1 MLVVGIGTMAM
12 IIVLSVFNG
21 LEDLLRNLYGGF
33 DPDIIISSNEGK
45 SFRYTE
51 DLKDK
56 LKDHPDITIIT
67 EVIEDNTLIKYKN
80 SQRVVRMKGVSENY
94 LKQGRIDKNIVI
106 GEARLKEEDIN
117 YAIIGRGIQYDL
129 SINTSNDFFT
139 IQLYYPRDIGPG
151 VVDPSKYYN
160 IRNVMPA
167 GVFAIEKYFD
177 ENYIFVPVS
186 LASSLLNYGDKRTAL
201 ELSVRE
207 GVKPEEVKSDL
218 SAELGQDYKVILGL
232 EQHEDLYKILKIEK
246 LFVFIIFS
254 LVIGI
259 ASINIYFSLTM
270 LVIEKKKDIA
280 ILKSQGASNSL
291 VRKIFLAEGA
301 LIALIGSITGMIL
314 GLTLSFLQQYY
325 GFISM
330 GMQTTIMDA
339 YPVKVEWSDVGLA
352 CITII
357 AITLLASLQPARK
370 AALQLSLSDL

>member
-21 LEDLLRNLYGGF
+21 LEDLLRKLYGGF
-33 DPDIIISSNEGK
+33 DPDIIVMPAEGK
-45 SFRYTE
+45 SFLYDEEIKT
-51 DLKDK
+51 K
-56 LKDHPDITIIT
+56 LSENTGVAIIT

-94 LKQGRIDKNIVI
+94 LRQGRIDRNIVI
-106 GEARLKEEDIN
+106 GEAKLKEGDIN

-129 SINTSNDFFT
+129 SINTNNDFYT

-151 VVDPSKYYN
+151 VVDPSRFYT
-160 IRNVMPA
+160 IRHAIPA
-167 GVFAIEKYFD
+167 GVFAIEKFYD

-186 LASSLLNYGDKRTAL
+186 LASSLLGYGNKRTAL
-201 ELSVRE
+201 EIKV
-207 GVKPEEVKSDL
+207 GGGKNANQVKSEL
-218 SAELGQDYKVILGL
+218 SEMLGKNFKVILGV
-232 EQHEDLYKILKIEK
+232 EQHADLYKILRIEK

-280 ILKSQGASNSL
+280 ILKSQGASSSL
-291 VRKIFLAEGA
+291 IRKIFLYEGV
-301 LIALIGSITGMIL
+301 LIAFIGSITGMAL
-314 GLTLSFLQQYY
+314 GLGLSFLQQYY

-339 YPVKVEWSDVGLA
+339 YPVKVEGGDVLLA
-352 CITII
+352 CITIVI
-357 AITLLASLQPARK
+357 ITVLASVQPANK
-370 AALQLSLSDL
+370 ASSQPSLSEL